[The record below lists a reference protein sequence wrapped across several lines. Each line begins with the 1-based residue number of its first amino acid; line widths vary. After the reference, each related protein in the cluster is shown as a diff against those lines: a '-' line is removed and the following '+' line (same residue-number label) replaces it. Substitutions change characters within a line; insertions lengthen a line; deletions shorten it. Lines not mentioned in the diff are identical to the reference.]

1 MKRVQFI
8 WNHLTGYKLL
18 LFSIVVAVII
28 YAAFNLFA
36 ALTFGFVI
44 DNVIN
49 QQPVNNVFLKAIE
62 SFLGGMEHI
71 HANIWIIGIFILG
84 VYAIY
89 CLLMSY
95 RQIMQGYVSENLVE
109 AIRKDLYQHIQRLP
123 YKFHVGVDTGELI
136 QKCTSDVDMVRRF
149 FSGQFAEIF
158 YTIAT
163 AGIALVVLF
172 SIHSTM
178 AAITCV
184 SLVIVLI
191 YSYRFFNKVQK
202 QFLKSDQA
210 EAVMSTKIQESL
222 SGVRVVKAF
231 NREQYE
237 VETFDKTSRS
247 YTEIT
252 QKMIEFLGSYWAS
265 SYVVVLTGIL
275 LVVIAGIF
283 NVHNNTLTVGNF
295 FVFIEYNILV
305 LYPIRQLGRIL
316 SDFGKLMVSID
327 RLQGILDEPQEDL
340 VSGISEGFDGDIVF
354 DHVSFHYDNSEINV
368 LNDVNFTIK
377 KGSTVAILGPTGSGK
392 STLMYLMNR
401 LYDPTA
407 GSITFNGIDS
417 KSINRQKLR
426 EYVGVVLQEPFL
438 FSKTIEQNLKTV
450 STHATHEQMIESTK
464 VASVHDVIESF
475 KEGYQTIVGEK
486 GVTLSGGQ
494 KQRVA
499 IARTVLK
506 DTPVL
511 VFDDS
516 LSAVDTQ
523 TDEKIRHAL
532 LSMKDKKT
540 MVIIT
545 QRIASAKNCD
555 LIVVL
560 ENGKI
565 SQMGTHDQLVNQP
578 GLYQRVFNIQSTM
591 EISQGGEK

>member
-49 QQPVNNVFLKAIE
+49 QQPVNNVFLEAIE
-62 SFLGGMEHI
+62 TFLGGMDHI
-71 HANIWIIGIFILG
+71 HANIWIIGAFILG

-89 CLLMSY
+89 CILMSY

-163 AGIALVVLF
+163 ASIALVVLF
-172 SIHSTM
+172 SIHPTM

-202 QFLKSDQA
+202 QFLKSDEA

-231 NREQYE
+231 NREKYE
-237 VETFDKTSRS
+237 IETFDKTSKS

-327 RLQGILDEPQEDL
+327 RLQAILDEPQEDL

-354 DHVSFHYDNSEINV
+354 NHVSFHYDNSENNV
-368 LNDVNFTIK
+368 LNDINFTIK

-401 LYDPTA
+401 LYDPTD

-450 STHATHEQMIESTK
+450 ATHATHEQMIESTK

-560 ENGKI
+560 EDGKI
-565 SQMGTHDQLVNQP
+565 SQMGTHDELVNQP

-591 EISQGGEK
+591 EISQGGKK